1 MARQTHLKDGT
12 ARPLLLV
19 DVDGVLSLFGAAAVA
34 PETLVPTLVDG
45 VPHLLSR
52 TAAAALRELVPDF
65 ECVWCTGWKDRA
77 DSYLPLALG
86 LPRGWPHIRF
96 ASAPNHGGHWKLGGI
111 DSVRRPSTPAGVG
124 RRPPRRGVRGLGR
137 RAARPDAARAHEP
150 GGRSYARA
158 RRARAR
164 VGCHTGLMKPLL
176 ITGLAALL
184 LACGER
190 GVLGRD
196 PARHA
201 GVRAQRRDRRRHEK
215 ATVSRRGKGD
225 VHR

>member
-1 MARQTHLKDGT
+1 M
-12 ARPLLLV
+12 LLV

-52 TAAAALRELVPDF
+52 TAAAALGELVPDF

-111 DSVRRPSTPAGVG
+111 DAFAGPERPLVWIDDHLDAACEAWAG
-124 RRPPRRGVRGLGR
+124 
-137 RAARPDAARAHEP
+137 ARPGPTLLVRTNPEVGLTHAHV
-150 GGRSYARA
+150 
-158 RRARAR
+158 AR
-164 VGCHTGLMKPLL
+164 VRAWVAT
-176 ITGLAALL
+176 
-184 LACGER
+184 
-190 GVLGRD
+190 LG
-196 PARHA
+196 
-201 GVRAQRRDRRRHEK
+201 
-215 ATVSRRGKGD
+215 S
-225 VHR
+225 